1 MKNLKGVLAALMV
14 ICLGLTA
21 CSGGGA
27 SGQAEVQRPTDIK
40 DVVVGLSIGTTAE
53 ERWQR
58 EIEMFETYAE
68 EHGFTLLTR
77 NGEESVET
85 QLAQCEEL
93 LEQNIH
99 VLVIQSIDAEAYGPI
114 VDAAHKKGVPV
125 ISYDRFIMNC
135 DLDYYVTFDSYTVGR
150 LQAEMVVPRAPS
162 GNYIWLKG
170 SPIDNNA
177 HLIAE
182 GQGDVLRPYVN
193 LGSINIVLE
202 EWCEDWSAAS
212 AKELTE
218 LGLTMANGDIQGVI
232 ASNDVTAGGAIEA
245 LEAHGLKVPVSGQDA
260 DLAACRRIVDGT
272 QTGTVYKPT
281 ALLNQA
287 ACELA
292 VALAMG
298 EEPVSGVSP
307 ELGVWKELNNNYKDV
322 PAFTVDVVEVDQSNI
337 LDVIVRDYA
346 YHSLEDLHAG

>member
-1 MKNLKGVLAALMV
+1 MKRIKVIPALLMV
-14 ICLGLTA
+14 IGLSLSA
-21 CSGGGA
+21 CSTGGA
-27 SGQAEVQRPTDIK
+27 TPQPTAARPTAIE

-58 EIEMFETYAE
+58 EIEMFETCAE
-68 EHGFTLLTR
+68 EQGFTLLMR
-77 NGEESVET
+77 NGEESVEA
-85 QLAQCEEL
+85 QLQQCEEL
-93 LEQNIH
+93 LEQDIQ
-99 VLVIQSIDAEAYGPI
+99 VLIIQSIDAEAYGPI

-150 LQAEMVVPRAPS
+150 LQAELVVPRATS

-193 LGSINIVLE
+193 LGAINIVLE
-202 EWCEDWSAAS
+202 EWCEDWSADS
-212 AKELTE
+212 ARELTE

-245 LEAHGLKVPVSGQDA
+245 LTAHGLNVPISGQDA
-260 DLAACRRIVDGT
+260 DLAACRRIVQGT

-298 EEPVSGVSP
+298 QDPVSGVSP
-307 ELGVWKELNNNYKDV
+307 ELGTWQELSNNFKDV
-322 PAFTVDVVEVDQSNI
+322 PSFTVDVVEVDQSNLI
-337 LDVIVRDYA
+337 DVVVNEYA
-346 YHSLEDLHAG
+346 YHSLEDLS